1 MITSQ
6 RIRFAQE
13 LHDGIAQDLVG
24 LGYAIDLILA
34 SSENLS
40 ERDSLRALRLDVI
53 SIIDKVRREIFQ
65 LRQTTG
71 DVDVL
76 HTEPEIRVILERV
89 FKEIIDNVLTH
100 SQASD
105 LKISISDNGLG
116 GAQEKFGHHGLQGIR
131 ERVEELDG
139 TCVISSDFIGT
150 TIALDI
156 PIATP

>member
-34 SSENLS
+34 SSKDLS

-65 LRQTTG
+65 LRHSSN

-76 HTEPEIRVILERV
+76 HTEPEDVSYFQPE
-89 FKEIIDNVLTH
+89 
-100 SQASD
+100 
-105 LKISISDNGLG
+105 
-116 GAQEKFGHHGLQGIR
+116 
-131 ERVEELDG
+131 
-139 TCVISSDFIGT
+139 
-150 TIALDI
+150 
-156 PIATP
+156 